1 MHPSIITIGSFTI
14 RSYGLMLAIGFL
26 SGITFA
32 AWRAKKAGENPD
44 HIYNL
49 SVWIVISSLLGARLY
64 YVITHYYEF
73 RAEESL
79 PFLNRFFIEI
89 KNMFWPVSSS
99 GQIGISGLVLY
110 GGLIAGTLAA
120 AIYLYAH
127 KLNVYRYL
135 DLIAPSLG
143 LGEFFTRIG
152 CFLNGCCFGK
162 PTECA
167 LGMIF
172 PENSAAG
179 MYFPGIP
186 IHPSQLYNSLA
197 GLIIFVALIL
207 LERYKRFDGFTAL
220 LYFILYATGRFIID
234 FTRYY
239 ESDLIFLGLSHNQ
252 IVSVVVFI
260 IAAFFL
266 VYYMTKVP
274 SRKETR
280 QRIRRK

>member
-1 MHPSIITIGSFTI
+1 MHPSIITIGPFAI

-26 SGITFA
+26 TGIMLA

-49 SVWIVISSLLGARLY
+49 SVWLVISSLLGARLY
-64 YVITHYYEF
+64 YIITHYYEF
-73 RAEESL
+73 QAEKAL

-89 KNMFWPVSSS
+89 KNMFWPVSSN
-99 GQIGISGLVLY
+99 GQIGISGLILY

-120 AIYLYAH
+120 AIYLYVH
-127 KLNVYRYL
+127 KLSVYKYL

-167 LGMIF
+167 LGVVF
-172 PENSAAG
+172 PENSTAG
-179 MYFPGIP
+179 MYFPDIP
-186 IHPSQLYNSLA
+186 VHPSQLYNSFA
-197 GLIIFVALIL
+197 GLAIFVALIL

-220 LYFILYATGRFIID
+220 LYFILYAIGRFFID
-234 FTRYY
+234 YTRFY
-239 ESDLIFLGLSHNQ
+239 ESNLTFVGLSHNQ
-252 IVSVVVFI
+252 ILSLVI
-260 IAAFFL
+260 FL
-266 VYYMTKVP
+266 TASSLLIYNRTKKP
-274 SRKETR
+274 SRKEYL
-280 QRIRRK
+280 